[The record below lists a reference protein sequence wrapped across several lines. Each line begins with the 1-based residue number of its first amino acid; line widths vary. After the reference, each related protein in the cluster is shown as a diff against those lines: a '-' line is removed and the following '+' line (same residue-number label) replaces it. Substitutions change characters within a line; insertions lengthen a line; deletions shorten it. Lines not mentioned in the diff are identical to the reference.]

1 MPPLAWTLHWLTL
14 VPEQKE
20 IIKWTAAYFME
31 KVTATGTTNLV
42 SSCAGTTYLIL
53 YVTFV

>member
-31 KVTATGTTNLV
+31 KVTAKGTTNLV
-42 SSCAGTTYLIL
+42 SSCAGTTYLIR